1 MARLSWEELDRVKKK
16 YNVSMLWSWSRVHCF
31 QTSPWEYMLKYIQHI
46 KEDRRDCIYAPM
58 GGLAHDI
65 IEKFYSGKIKY
76 EDMVNEFEDGWVVNY
91 EVSNL
96 KFDRNDEEH
105 DKKIATKYYFDL
117 KQFFKTHSVLT
128 HKPALEQ
135 FVTAKIGNNVLQ
147 GYIDCCFKDD
157 DGCFNIIDWKTSTIY
172 KGKKAEE
179 ECGQLVVYAI
189 ALHQMGVSFDKIK
202 IAWNFLKFC
211 NVEYVQKNGN
221 IKVREIE
228 RYKLGESLQT
238 NTRIW
243 LKDAGYSNDEIE
255 SYLSDLM
262 YFNDLSVL
270 PEEISSRYKVSDC
283 YVYVPITKELID
295 RWYNEIDS
303 TITEILTREAQ
314 YAKTHDEAIFW
325 DDDDSIKQES
335 YYFSTLCGYST
346 NLHKPYKKYLDSIG
360 VTDFFNGVGQKD
372 DAQEQ
377 KVSKV
382 STDNDDLSW
391 LNYIL

>member
-76 EDMVNEFEDGWVVNY
+76 EDMLNEFEDGWVVNY

-117 KQFFKTHSVLT
+117 KHFFKTHSVLT
-128 HKPALEQ
+128 HKPALEK

-172 KGKKAEE
+172 RGKKAEE

-189 ALHQMGVSFDKIK
+189 ALHQMGVPFDKIK

-211 NVEYVQKNGN
+211 NVEYVQKNGET
-221 IKVREIE
+221 KVREIE
-228 RYKLGESLQT
+228 RYKIGESLQT
-238 NTRIW
+238 NARMW
-243 LKDAGYSNDEIE
+243 LKDAGYSEDEIE

-262 YFNDLSVL
+262 YFNDISVL
-270 PEEISSRYKVSDC
+270 PDEISSKYKVSDC
-283 YVYVPITKELID
+283 YVYVPLTQELID
-295 RWYNEIDS
+295 GWYNEIDS
-303 TITEILTREAQ
+303 TIIEILTREAQ
-314 YAKTHDEAIFW
+314 YAKTHDESIFW
-325 DDDDSIKQES
+325 DDDDSVKQES
-335 YYFSTLCGYST
+335 YYFSTLCGYSA
-346 NLHKPYKKYLDSIG
+346 NLHKPYRQYLDSIG
-360 VTDFFNGVGQKD
+360 VTDFFSGISQRDNDK
-372 DAQEQ
+372 EE
-377 KVSKV
+377 KVPKV
-382 STDNDDLSW
+382 STDSDDLSW
-391 LNYIL
+391 LDDIL